1 MHLVLSK
8 LNLVLSKLDVFKL
21 VISWYCT
28 PWYYTD
34 VCVAC
39 VFVCVCVVTCIT
51 TASSDYWQ
59 TRSVR
64 CRNSDPCE

>member
-39 VFVCVCVVTCIT
+39 VFVCVC
-51 TASSDYWQ
+51 SDLHHNRIFGLLAD
-59 TRSVR
+59 TFCEMSELRSL
-64 CRNSDPCE
+64 